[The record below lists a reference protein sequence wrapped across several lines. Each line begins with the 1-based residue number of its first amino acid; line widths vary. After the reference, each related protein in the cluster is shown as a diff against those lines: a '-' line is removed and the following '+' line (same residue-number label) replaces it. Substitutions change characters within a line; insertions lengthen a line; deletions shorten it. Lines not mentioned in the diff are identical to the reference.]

1 MENNKEL
8 ETGFLNYDPI
18 VLVRDVCKRWL
29 QILVIAVLV
38 GVAAY
43 ILTDLTYTPEYTANA
58 TMVVSARGSNNTVYS
73 NLSTTTTLAK
83 VYTELLNSSVFRKTV
98 MQAGGIQSFSGRVTA
113 SQVGDT
119 NLMTLQVTA
128 PSAKMAYQMI
138 RAILDHH
145 EEMTYNVVGN
155 VTLEV
160 LQDPVVP
167 TGPSNWNAAA
177 YRMKQMT
184 MIAAALAAAGFA
196 ALSYL
201 SDKVRSSIEAQKK
214 LNCHYLGDIPHEQK
228 YKTLLSWLRH
238 KKRGILLTNPITSFR
253 FLENIRKLRRRVE
266 QRMDGGKVLMVTSVL
281 ENEGKSTVA
290 VNLALALA
298 KKHKKVLL
306 VDCDMRKPACNI
318 LMGRQLTGPGVIS
331 VLSGKTEAEQ
341 ALLQEKQTGLY
352 MLLEKKGTRHS
363 GELITSSRMRELLQW
378 ARDNF
383 DFVVLDLPPMSAV
396 TDAERMVDLVDASI
410 LVVRQNACGTKQLNK
425 ALDALGDGKSQV
437 LGCVLNNVYSTML
450 SAGQGYGYGYGNYR
464 YGGYR
469 YGHYGRYG
477 QYGNY
482 DQRNKEN

>member
-1 MENNKEL
+1 MENNQEQEL
-8 ETGFLNYDPI
+8 GFLNYDPI

-58 TMVVSARGSNNTVYS
+58 TMVVTTRGSSNTVYS
-73 NLSTTTTLAK
+73 NLSSTTVLAK

-98 MQAGGIQSFSGRVTA
+98 MQAGNMNAFTGTIDANQI
-113 SQVGDT
+113 GDT
-119 NLMTLQVTA
+119 NLMTLTVTA
-128 PSAKMAYQMI
+128 PSAQMAYQMI

-145 EEMTYNVVGN
+145 EDMTYSVVGS

-184 MIAAALAAAGFA
+184 VLAAALAAAGFA
-196 ALSYL
+196 AMSYL
-201 SDKVRSSIEAQKK
+201 SDKVRSGAEAQKK

-238 KKRGILLTNPITSFR
+238 KKRGILLTNPVTSFR

-306 VDCDMRKPACNI
+306 IDCDMRKPACNI
-318 LMGRQLTGPGVIS
+318 LMGKQLNGPGVIS
-331 VLSGKTEAEQ
+331 VLSGKAEAEQ
-341 ALLQEKQTGLY
+341 ALMQEKQTGLY

-363 GELITSSRMRELLQW
+363 GERVTSSRMKELLQW
-378 ARDNF
+378 ARDGF
-383 DFVVLDLPPMSAV
+383 DFVVLDLPPMAAV
-396 TDAERMVDLVDASI
+396 TDAERMIDLVDASL
-410 LVVRQNACGTKQLNK
+410 LVVRQNGCGAKQLNK
-425 ALDALGDGKSQV
+425 AIDALSDGQSQV

-450 SAGQGYGYGYGNYR
+450 SAGQGYGYGNYR

-469 YGHYGRYG
+469 YGQYGR
-477 QYGNY
+477 YGNY
-482 DQRNKEN
+482 DQKNKEN